1 LAGAFVFAIAYQPKV
16 SDVLMHQVKNA
27 FVDTFESTILGNS
40 FEGVRFEQVASSN
53 DSNGDLYEL
62 VDLMVYEIFN

>member
-1 LAGAFVFAIAYQPKV
+1 
-16 SDVLMHQVKNA
+16 MHQVKNA